1 MTGKFTL
8 LPLRAWVQSLVEEL
22 RNHEPSGMAKYK
34 KKKSD
39 SSMLHGK
46 KDFAHVIDVSGNKI
60 ERLTWVI

>member
-8 LPLRAWVQSLVEEL
+8 SPLRACVQSLVEEL
-22 RNHEPSGMAKYK
+22 RNCKPSGMAKY
-34 KKKSD
+34 KKSD

-60 ERLTWVI
+60 ERLFWVI